1 MCESLSLHLSGH
13 LRAMSMAEKDNLK
26 IGTAAAAAF
35 RKLYLLFKLQKDCVD
50 DDRL

>member
-26 IGTAAAAAF
+26 IGTAAAF